1 MRKIKYIESA
11 KEKVGV
17 IFDET
22 LTEESG
28 HYYIEIALDIALP
41 ERRKIYGLLAD
52 DAISNAEKFFD
63 EFRRSK

>member
-1 MRKIKYIESA
+1 MRKIKYLEDS

-22 LTEESG
+22 LKEECG
-28 HYYIEIALDIALP
+28 HYYIEIAIDIELP
-41 ERRKIYGLLAD
+41 ERRKVYGLLAD

-63 EFRRSK
+63 EFSRL